1 MSSRFRKIVD
11 SISEFDEVIAARWRE
26 DDASVFLEV
35 RTGDGRSQVVMIQ
48 LVDGGQEEPVVH
60 IMSEI
65 GPAREALYEQMLL
78 RNLHLRYARIA
89 LVEGPVERSFALV
102 FAQPFADLDEV
113 GFTRAFGEVVFMADG
128 IERETYGEDRT

>member
-11 SISEFDEVIAARWRE
+11 SITGFDEVIAARWGE
-26 DDASVFLEV
+26 DETSVFLEV
-35 RTGDGRSQVVMIQ
+35 RTGDGRSQVVMAQ
-48 LVDGGQEEPVVH
+48 LVEGEDDVQVVH

-65 GPAREALYEQMLL
+65 GEARPDLYEEMLL

-89 LVEGPVERSFALV
+89 LVDGPAERTFALV
-102 FAQPFADLDEV
+102 FAQPFEEMDEV
-113 GFTRAFGEVVFMADG
+113 GFTRAFGEVAFMADG

>member
-11 SISEFDEVIAARWRE
+11 SIAEFDEVIAARWRE

-48 LVDGGQEEPVVH
+48 LIASQDEPPVVH

-65 GPAREALYEQMLL
+65 GPARESLYEEMLL

-89 LVEGPVERSFALV
+89 LVDGPGDRSFAVV

-113 GFTRAFGEVVFMADG
+113 AFTRAFGEVAFMADG
-128 IERETYGEDRT
+128 IERETFGEDRT

>member
-11 SISEFDEVIAARWRE
+11 SIAEFDEVIAARWRE

-48 LVDGGQEEPVVH
+48 LVESDEEPPVVH

-65 GPAREALYEQMLL
+65 GSARESLYEEMLL

-89 LVEGPVERSFALV
+89 LVEGATDRSFALV
-102 FAQPFADLDEV
+102 FAQPFAELDEV
-113 GFTRAFGEVVFMADG
+113 GFTRAFGEVTFMADG
-128 IERETYGEDRT
+128 IERESYGEDRT